1 MFTEDSPV
9 DVVKAVT
16 GDQAV
21 PAGRTGKTLK
31 VVNVALCSHHHLTGR
46 YRLSTSTAGSTV
58 SKQPDVVVLAED
70 HASFAVAGAAVLAQL
85 SVTAGALEA
94 LRVPVPLHGEEEE
107 AVCDST
113 STSCAGPARSPAP
126 ATAHHCHCG
135 RLHPA
140 VHHSNL
146 TAGSCSQSC
155 CMSLKLNVISP
166 LDVAERP
173 ENFSAAKTST
183 RRSVCVETPRAVSD
197 SSSPLFPFTKLSVCR
212 H

>member
-1 MFTEDSPV
+1 MFTEDGPI

-21 PAGRTGKTLK
+21 PAGRTGKTFK
-31 VVNVALCSHHHLTGR
+31 MVNVALCSHHHFTSR
-46 YRLSTSTAGSTV
+46 YGLSTCTAGSTV

-70 HASFAVAGAAVLAQL
+70 HASFAVAGAAVFAQL
-85 SVTAGALEA
+85 SVAAGALEA
-94 LRVPVPLHGEEEE
+94 SRVPVALHGEEQE

-113 STSCAGPARSPAP
+113 STSCARPARCPT

-146 TAGSCSQSC
+146 AAVNCEPAGANS
-155 CMSLKLNVISP
+155 
-166 LDVAERP
+166 
-173 ENFSAAKTST
+173 
-183 RRSVCVETPRAVSD
+183 
-197 SSSPLFPFTKLSVCR
+197 
-212 H
+212 